1 VTDSITEVSRVD
13 HEVRV
18 AVLMLVRGML
28 GGKGQVVNPG
38 YKEIFDVLDGMEC
51 RCRRTM
57 RMVLALLLSQ
67 ARSGNCECTSCVE
80 SGYD

>member
-1 VTDSITEVSRVD
+1 VSRVD
-13 HEVRV
+13 REVR
-18 AVLMLVRGML
+18 AAALMLVRGTL
-28 GGKGQVVNPG
+28 GGEGHVANPS

-57 RMVLALLLSQ
+57 RTVLALLLSQ
-67 ARSGNCECTSCVE
+67 ARSGNCQCMSCVE

>member
-1 VTDSITEVSRVD
+1 VSRVNR
-13 HEVRV
+13 EVR
-18 AVLMLVRGML
+18 AAALMLVRGTL
-28 GGKGQVVNPG
+28 GGKGQVANPG

-67 ARSGNCECTSCVE
+67 ARSGNCQCTSCVK
-80 SGYD
+80 SSYD